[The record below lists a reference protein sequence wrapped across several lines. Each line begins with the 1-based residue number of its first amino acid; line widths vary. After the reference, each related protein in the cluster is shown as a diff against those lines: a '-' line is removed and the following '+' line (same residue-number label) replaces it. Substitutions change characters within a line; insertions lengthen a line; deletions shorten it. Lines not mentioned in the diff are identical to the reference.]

1 MRSDERFVDMGNV
14 GKRSLWAL
22 IVLAAVL
29 SAAAASAGG
38 ADVSDA
44 AVTSGDIN
52 DSGGTGIGTW
62 SYDDSSNYLTLTF
75 TSSVQPADLVGFT
88 HASDTVRVTVKGNN
102 LDISAALTSLS
113 IPSSADL
120 LYQGTIPQINGC
132 AEGVWT
138 YDVSEKTIT
147 LTKTSSGTWYGLYNA
162 YTSSSA
168 HTMWYDMFFKGDVE
182 KAVIDGYQTAGRYIF
197 NDFNGLKTVESSS
210 MKDFDREMFQ
220 YTSVKNISFTNLVT
234 LNTDRLNGLESL
246 ETVNLPSATAVN
258 DRAFSGCNSLT
269 TAVLGNSVR
278 IGNSSFL
285 NCTALASVSAEKIYS
300 LGYMSL
306 KGCSNL
312 GPQSFPLLTSMDQYV
327 FDGCTSMTSATMPA
341 LTTINSNG
349 FRGSSIAGDLTFNS
363 LNTVSDS
370 AFYGCTGITSI
381 NMPSVTLIANSA
393 FFGCTSLASATLSED
408 LTSLGAS
415 AFWDCNSLESVSTLG
430 KITAINS
437 DTFRN
442 SGLTSLTIPSTVI
455 NIHARAFY
463 QCNSLTGIEIPAGV
477 INIYDSAFQGC
488 VGLLGLKLNEGLK
501 AISTYAFDGCASLG
515 GTPDGSGSYTA
526 VSMPDSLTT
535 ISNNAFSGCSSLKG
549 ISFGSGSLLSSV
561 GSNAFRGCGNLTGSL
576 NFGNQL
582 TSIGASAFYGTP
594 ITGLKFGSGSAV
606 IESEAFRGCTGLVSL
621 DLGTGIT
628 QISALAF
635 YGCAALK
642 GTADISGSYTAVS
655 MPDTLQTIKYQA
667 FDSCTSLV
675 GVNFSGVSALTTL
688 ENRAFSNC
696 RALAG
701 TVTIPNGVTAIDY
714 QTFSGCTSLQSVTAG
729 SLTSIGTSAFE
740 GCTTLASMTCSGTAD
755 LTIGNNA
762 FIRCSSLGSVSLGGA
777 VSIGTNAFYQ
787 CTSLASADFSKVT
800 TIGNSAF
807 FQCTAL
813 TSISMPKVVTIDV
826 SAFQGCSALIGT
838 SGGNLSTDNLQT
850 VGNSAFRD
858 CRNLIGFTGN
868 SIVTVGDTA
877 FYNCTSLV
885 SALSMPNVTTIGS
898 QAFGLTAVSSFAFG
912 KDLSSIGTDAIFQ
925 DLNLSSI
932 TVDSSNQ
939 SYTTVEGI
947 LYDKSVNVL
956 MICPAKMVKN
966 GLIIPDTVN
975 TIYKSAFYHSSIT
988 GEVVLPEYL
997 TSVGVNAF
1005 RGSSGITSVVVK
1017 STAATLFTVNQNNNV
1032 FYECP
1037 GITKLTV
1044 PISVQLHAV
1053 FDTGTR
1059 ISEFHFTGN
1068 GASALATNYYLSNW
1082 GSMPW
1087 SWWNYSG
1094 WQISVTFEDGVTAV
1108 DPYMFYRNDVN
1119 RASITSV
1126 TLADSVREIGANAFY
1141 NCNKITTLTLSDGL
1155 QSAGSNAFYN
1165 CSGVTNLTVPI
1176 SFKMDVGTNSSNTH
1190 ITTLRFT
1197 PGTGEGAAY
1206 TSSSSANL
1214 FWHNCPRY
1222 TLILDEGIVSIG
1234 DYSYLNAA
1242 NTVTF
1247 PSTLRSIGQY
1257 AFSGAPLSALALN
1270 SGLQSIGSNAFGNCT
1285 NLTGLTV
1292 PDSVETIAEGAFAG
1306 CTALRSLTLP
1316 IGLKYT
1322 SSMFE
1327 NCPVHTFA
1335 FTAGSSFGEGFD
1347 YDESS
1352 AAGTPWRA
1360 SCTSRD
1366 ISVSFTGVKSIG
1378 DYMFAGCWSSSG
1390 SSFYGLSGSIFF
1402 PSGLTEIG
1410 THAFDGCAKVTSVS
1424 LDGISDI
1431 GAYAFRGCTG
1441 MTALTVGD
1449 SVIDVGTGAFSGC
1462 TGIRNL
1468 SMPISFNAAGSSDAP
1483 IFDGCTG
1490 IRSITFTGTS
1500 GFAYSDSGDGDYHRT
1515 PWYYSKANSISLTL
1529 APTVTSVGSY
1539 MFAGCTGISGAL
1551 SIPSNLAGIGK
1562 YAFSGCTGITSLEI
1576 KGSPMLGDGAFDGC
1590 TGIRNL
1596 AFPVSFNTVGNTA
1609 RPIFRGCTGI
1619 RALTVTGT
1627 VGYDY
1632 LINSDY
1638 TPWHYSRN
1646 NSIVLTVESSVQRI
1660 GAKMFAGCTELTG
1673 TGGTLNL
1680 SGITSIGD
1688 GAFQDC
1694 TKFTAVTG
1702 ESVTTSGTAVFKGCT
1717 SMSSADLP
1725 RMTSVPDSMFEG
1737 CTGLTSVTL
1746 GTLTSIGNSAFAE
1759 TQSLSLFNGSST
1771 LSLTEVTSLGNSAFK
1786 HSGVINV
1793 TVGKEGTALTIGNY
1807 AFQECAQLMSL
1818 TVDGTISDFKTSTLS
1833 GSSAFESMLT
1843 TLNVRHANQFSATL
1857 SGFSHLTAVD
1867 ISGTT
1872 SFGSTEGTFKNCT
1885 ALVTVVLFND
1895 ASSSS
1900 TVVLPKSMF
1909 EGCTSLSIVNLEKAE
1924 LRNGREF
1931 YGCTSLDT
1939 ADLTMSPSV
1948 SQEAFFGCTALIHF
1962 SAPQAISIGARAF
1975 ASSGLQ
1981 SVSDS
1986 MFPEVQSLGAGAFSG
2001 CTSLATVSLP
2011 AATESSGS
2019 EAFRGCTALTSFSAP
2034 GLQAI
2039 PAEMLR
2045 GCSLLTSVSVPA
2057 AASIAE
2063 RAFSDCYRL
2072 ASLEMPAAVRVGITS
2087 DISEIDTEEDTTPA
2101 VFLGCT
2107 ALASV
2112 KMPVLTDVGPM
2123 AFYGCDHL
2131 VLFNS
2136 TSKMDLSSVR
2146 NVGFAAFAGTGA
2158 KQVVLGSADIGS
2170 GTVGNM
2176 AFYGCA
2182 SLTSFSAPGITDLPA
2197 GLFGNVGK
2205 ETAVLTPELVSISV
2219 PSVVTFDADLHGC
2232 TKLANVNAQSAQS
2245 FADGVFYGCTALRS
2259 ISMPAASS
2267 LGSSVFEGCT
2277 ALASVTA
2284 PALSTIGSKAFYGCT
2299 ALASLNGAG
2308 AVSLTDVTSIGDE
2321 AFGSCVG
2328 INTVM
2333 LGGNLADLGDGAF
2346 RGCTSIS
2353 KVSLPISADSVGNPS
2368 DPAFSGCTGVTS
2380 VVFTGSGAGHD
2391 YSESDYA
2398 LTPWHMSTASSVAVD
2413 FGSSASV
2420 GAYTFKGLT
2429 ALKGTLSLSIPI
2441 GAHAFDGCTGL
2452 TSLVLSGSAAVSE
2465 SSFAGCTSVRSMS
2478 LPIGMNTVVSAES
2491 PAFEG
2496 CASVTSL
2503 AFTGTDGYAYSEL
2516 SDGSACTLTPW
2527 YLSRNGTLSLSLASS
2542 VTSIGDSMFYG
2553 CTGLTGPLSLS
2564 SALKS
2569 VGAHAFEGCTG
2580 LTALTI
2586 SRTDT
2591 ALGSGSFSGCTG
2603 IASLTLPVDVN
2614 SVCDDGNP
2622 AFSGCTGITQVSFTG
2637 TAGVDYLDHPSAQ
2650 NKNYKNTPWYISS
2663 VSGRSISMSFA
2674 HTVDHIGDNAFRDCA
2689 SLSGNIVIPGSITSI
2704 GSYAFAGCK
2713 NISAL
2718 TIERVLSIGDGGFT
2732 GCSGIQALSIPAD
2745 LNTAG
2750 GSSPSFSGC
2759 TGITSVTLTGYV
2771 RGCDYSEDNYITTPW
2786 YYSKSNAISLTVAD
2800 GVISIGTR
2808 TFRDCTGLSG
2818 TVSLPNSVSSIGQEA
2833 FCGCTG
2839 MTGVSGP
2846 QVLTAGTAAFSECS
2860 SMLSASL
2867 PSMTKVGESV
2877 FDGCAKLSS
2886 ATFGNC
2892 TEIGKYAFRNSGIKQ
2907 INSSDNTVSL
2917 TGVRV
2922 VGEGAFA
2929 GSAVTDVVLGS
2940 SGASLTMG
2948 DKVFQGCTSL
2958 LSLKVY
2964 GTIAELPSA
2973 TFMAAGS
2980 HSATKLKKLI
2990 IPTVT
2995 RFTMDM
3001 SSGFSDL
3008 EEVDISGATT
3018 LGQAGQF
3025 KNCVSLAK
3033 VTLISGSTRSLTLPA
3048 SMFEGC
3054 RSLETI
3060 NLDRANLLLQN
3071 GREFYGC
3078 SSLNNVVLG
3087 ISEYISPSAFE
3098 GCASLTSFSAPA
3110 AATVGNRAFAGSGL
3124 TSITSGTMP
3133 LAASFGTYVFDGCA
3147 SLQSAAFS
3155 DRTVSLGAYAFS
3167 GCASLESFSA
3177 AGLTGIPEG
3186 SFSGCSVLSSVT
3198 AGSAVSVGALAFSG
3212 CTALVSLTLES
3223 AESIG
3228 TEVSVPVSASD
3239 ASKYAVF
3246 GGCINLGSVT
3256 MPALKLVGDFAFY
3269 GCSVLTSVNAS
3280 GAYALSSAEYI
3291 GSYAFAET
3299 GAKTVT
3305 VGTSGGIESVGNYA
3319 FYGCTSLTAFSSPSL
3334 KSLPANL
3341 FNSSASS
3348 DPCKVPMLQSISV
3361 PAAVSFLADLHGCTA
3376 LTSVVM
3382 TSAET
3387 FADGTFYGCTSLV
3400 SAEMPAA
3407 KAIAPYQFYGC
3418 RALAS
3423 VSAPVATSVGDY
3435 AFSGCVTLS
3444 SLNSGTGLNPFIRI
3458 TSVGGHAF
3466 ESTALRSV
3474 TLGPRTSYLGE
3485 SAFEGCGSLRS
3496 AVIPDSLTS
3505 IGAYAFRN
3513 SPLSTVYIAASVT
3526 SIGEGAF
3533 DYTGIPGTASAAFWF
3548 NGTAN
3553 SAMAASIVP
3562 CPGMSVTVHA
3572 DSDSRSAFS
3581 GSFTFVQE
3589 VSSTVSVLLPA
3600 GQETYKAIY
3609 GGMIVLPYGAS
3620 ADYYFTMVGAS
3631 STIKVYASDSDFS
3644 SGITARSGMAVPVY
3658 PLSKNVPVVFTGN
3671 VSDAGDATFTIT
3683 SSEGTSPLSQTAH
3696 YGSLM
3701 AVPEFDN
3708 DKLVVLSVAI
3718 YRGSEVFY
3726 LDASASSVR
3735 AGYIFDRFE
3744 LVSEDM
3750 EVTVTIA
3757 KGDSP
3762 GTAVSVYYDHVF
3774 GERSSFKNP
3783 ADYNLFKS
3791 MEVPADGYSFEG
3803 WYDSNGIKAVP
3814 GTSKFVAGQTY
3825 TAKFSSIEYTIT
3837 FTGDH
3842 IQGAGP
3848 VTVRGPFTFTV
3859 GSDPASGLT
3868 LVCADDTYPS
3878 GRDISLKTV
3887 GYKVIGY
3894 FNTTDFTEL
3903 ATGQTFTKNISV
3915 EVTFEERQ
3923 FSITV
3928 RFSDSGATI
3937 SGTEFE
3943 MNGWTQYGIH
3953 KRAGTQIPDNKYM
3966 DGDVIDSIPYSAVAA
3981 GFAVPT
3987 PLHSMYSLNK
3997 AFCGGTAITSVTYAI
4012 FSDSSS
4018 DAEITFLMNS
4028 GIYWIS
4034 YSINDDAGNK
4044 VPATT
4049 SCRAGGYFTVV
4060 PFLSTYT
4067 KTGYTFEGYRILGID
4082 GLFMPNYQYQLTDEM
4097 AAAADMCY
4105 LTMEGSWKPVEYT
4118 VRFSLGEDYTG
4129 EAPAD
4134 LTGVIVDSD
4143 EHGVKL
4149 PAVSAPTGHK
4159 VGYWYWTGISGSVGD
4174 EHYVSDFRLTK
4185 QMIDSFASD
4194 RVLILSVSWVSKTYT
4209 VSVDTTGMSETQ
4221 ANAVKANYPDM
4232 EAVYGQPGTSIWS
4245 IGDYTL
4251 NIHTR
4256 FGGWTA
4262 GGQTI
4267 ASGAA
4272 FTVGAELAAVGDA
4285 NSDVIAFSMIWNEIS
4300 FALSYNL
4307 SGGMVIG
4314 TMPNTS
4320 YYAYGDPITLWAP
4333 GESEIVRAGY
4343 TFGGWSYYEGGAPWT
4358 GTTLDDSLAVAGH
4371 GNDGKIVMYA
4381 VWDRQTYGIEYDL
4394 NNGTAGSS
4402 TPRTAEYASEVH
4414 IDAPSRSGYV
4424 FAGWTSS
4431 DLSVHA
4437 QYKTESGFRGW
4448 SGGAVAATVFLNLT
4462 DDPGKT
4468 VKLTATWSRAT
4479 YAITV
4484 DWNGG
4489 EGTYTLRQTMISLG
4503 QTLTLPVASDSSRV
4517 GYAFAGWVLNVGD
4530 TAVLRDGTA
4539 FTREMAPSSGDKFV
4553 LYASWTPASYT
4564 IEYRDRDTQS
4574 YRSIT
4579 AQYDEPTMLVPG
4591 TRSGY
4596 EFAGWS
4602 ITGAGSSAVPMVSTD
4617 GSSWN
4622 RIGDLSLAYGTYFKN
4637 LSVSGGET
4645 VRFDAVWT
4653 PISYTIVYDANGGTA
4668 DPPVDSSVYT
4678 VGDQISLADSS
4689 VLGKMGNKSAVGWSL
4704 ERGDSNSAIS
4714 VTKFTEGLASNA
4726 DAGGIITFYAVWKAG
4741 QCRVSLD
4748 LSGVSVS
4755 GAPSDWTVADG
4766 VYTKTVDGSS
4776 DLKEILSDWDGASL
4790 SKDGY
4795 HFEGWNRTS
4804 GTVNSDIV
4812 ISPEFEK
4819 VDQSLIWV
4827 LAGVL
4832 AVFVCAAVIVAR
4844 MRS

>member
-1 MRSDERFVDMGNV
+1 MGNV
-14 GKRSLWAL
+14 GKRSLWTL
-22 IVLAAVL
+22 IVLAVVL
-29 SAAAASAGG
+29 SAAAVSAGG
-38 ADVSDA
+38 DDVSDA
-44 AVTSGDIN
+44 AVTNGTIN
-52 DSGGTGIGTW
+52 DSGGSGIGRWSYDDSAHYLTLEFSSSAQPAELVGFSDASGVARVIVKGNTLNISEVLTSLSVPPSAELLYQGSIPQVSGCGEGTW
-62 SYDDSSNYLTLTF
+62 SYDVSS
-75 TSSVQPADLVGFT
+75 
-88 HASDTVRVTVKGNN
+88 
-102 LDISAALTSLS
+102 
-113 IPSSADL
+113 
-120 LYQGTIPQINGC
+120 
-132 AEGVWT
+132 
-138 YDVSEKTIT
+138 KTIT
-147 LTKTSSGTWYGLYNA
+147 LTRTSTGTWYGLYNG
-162 YTSSSA
+162 YTSNTA
-168 HTMWYDMFFKGDVE
+168 HTMWHDMFFKGDVE
-182 KAVIDGYQTAGRYIF
+182 KAVIDGYRSAGRYIF
-197 NDFNGLKTVESSS
+197 NDFGNLKTVESSS
-210 MKDFDREMFQ
+210 MQDFDREMFH
-220 YTSVKNISFTNLVT
+220 YTSVESISFTNLVT
-234 LNTDRLNGLESL
+234 LNGDRLNGVVSL
-246 ETVNLPSATAVN
+246 KTVNLPLATTVG
-258 DRAFSGCNSLT
+258 DRAFSGCTSLES
-269 TAVLGNSVR
+269 AELGNSVK

-285 NCTALASVSAEKIYS
+285 NCSSLTSVSGEKILT
-300 LGYMSL
+300 LGYNAF
-306 KGCSNL
+306 KGCSVL
-312 GPQSFPLLTSMDQYV
+312 GPQNFASATSMDQYV
-327 FDGCTSMTSATMPA
+327 FEGCTAMTSVSMPS
-341 LTTINSNG
+341 LVSVYING
-349 FRGSSIAGDLTFNS
+349 FRGSSISGDLTFNS
-363 LNTVSDS
+363 LKTAYDS
-370 AFYGCTGITSI
+370 AFYGCTAITSVS
-381 NMPSVTLIANSA
+381 MPSVTTIGNSV
-393 FFGCTSLASATLSED
+393 FYGCTSLASVTLSED
-408 LTSLGAS
+408 LTGLGSS
-415 AFWDCNSLESVSTLG
+415 AFYGCTLLTSVSTLG

-455 NIHARAFY
+455 SINGYAFY
-463 QCNSLTGIEIPAGV
+463 QCTSLTGIEIPGSVTMIGNNAFQGCAGLLSLKLNDGLAT
-477 INIYDSAFQGC
+477 ISTSAFQGC
-488 VGLLGLKLNEGLK
+488 
-501 AISTYAFDGCASLG
+501 SSLR
-515 GTPDGSGSYTA
+515 GTQSGSSDYAA
-526 VSMPDSLTT
+526 VSMPDSLVT
-535 ISNNAFSGCSSLKG
+535 ISDNAFYGCSSLIG
-549 ISFGSGSLLSSV
+549 ASFGSGSALRTV
-561 GSNAFRGCGNLTGSL
+561 GTSAFNGCSNLTGAIS
-576 NFGNQL
+576 FGNSL
-582 TSIGASAFYGTP
+582 ESIGSSAFYGTP

-606 IESEAFRGCTGLVSL
+606 IGSQAFRGCTSLVSL
-621 DLGTGIT
+621 DLGTGIK
-628 QISALAF
+628 QIRELAF
-635 YGCAALK
+635 YGCTSVK
-642 GTADISGSYTAVS
+642 GTPDSSGSYTAVS
-655 MPDTLQTIKYQA
+655 MPDSLVTINYQA
-667 FDSCTSLV
+667 FDGCRSLV
-675 GVNFSGVSALTTL
+675 GVNFSGSSSLTFL
-688 ENRAFSNC
+688 ETRAFSSC
-696 RALAG
+696 TALAG
-701 TVTIPNGVTAIDY
+701 TVAIPDGVTVIAQY
-714 QTFSGCTSLQSVTAG
+714 TFYGCTSLQNVTFG
-729 SLTSIGTSAFE
+729 RSLISIENNAFESCSALISAVCGGTS
-740 GCTTLASMTCSGTAD
+740 D
-755 LTIGNNA
+755 LTIGTNA
-762 FIRCSSLGSVSLGGA
+762 FIRCTSLATVSLSGA

-787 CTSLASADFSKVT
+787 CAALASADFGKVQ
-800 TIGNSAF
+800 TIGASAF
-807 FQCTAL
+807 YQCTAL
-813 TSISMPKVVTIDV
+813 ASISMPKVVTIDV
-826 SAFQGCSALIGT
+826 SAFQGCSALVGT
-838 SGGNLSTDNLQT
+838 SGSSLSTDSLQT
-850 VGNSAFRD
+850 VGRSAFQD
-858 CRNLIGFTGN
+858 CTRLVGLTGN
-868 SIVTVGDTA
+868 NIVTIGDLA
-877 FYNCTSLV
+877 FWNCTSLV
-885 SALSMPNVTTIGS
+885 SALSMLKIESIGER
-898 QAFGLTAVSSFAFG
+898 AFGQTAVSAFAFG
-912 KDLSSIGTDAIFQ
+912 AALSSIGTDAIFQ

-932 TVDSSNQ
+932 SVDGSNPF
-939 SYTTVEGI
+939 YTTVEGI
-947 LYDKSVNVL
+947 LYDKSVTTL
-956 MICPAKMVKN
+956 MVCPAKMVKN
-966 GLIIPDTVN
+966 GLAIPGTVN

-988 GEVVLPEYL
+988 GEVVLPESVS
-997 TSVGVNAF
+997 SVGTNAF

-1017 STAATLFTVNQNNNV
+1017 SSVATLFTGNQSNNV
-1032 FYECP
+1032 FYECS

-1044 PISVQLHAV
+1044 PVSVQLHSV
-1053 FDTGTR
+1053 FDGNTR
-1059 ISEFHFTGN
+1059 ISEFHFTGT
-1068 GASALATNYYLSNW
+1068 GASGLASNYYQTNW

-1108 DPYMFYRNDVN
+1108 DPYMFYRNDSN
-1119 RASITSV
+1119 RASITAV
-1126 TLADSVREIGANAFY
+1126 TLADSVRDIGTNAFY
-1141 NCNKITTLTLSDGL
+1141 NCNKITTLTLSNGL

-1165 CSGVTNLTVPI
+1165 CSGVASLTVPI
-1176 SFKMDVGTNSSNTH
+1176 SFRMDVGTNAQTTH
-1190 ITTLRFT
+1190 ITTIRFT
-1197 PGTGEGAAY
+1197 PGTGEGADY

-1214 FWHNCPRY
+1214 FWYNCSRY
-1222 TLILDEGIVSIG
+1222 TLVLDEGIASIG
-1234 DYSYLNAA
+1234 DYSYLKAA
-1242 NTVTF
+1242 NTVSF
-1247 PSTLRSIGQY
+1247 PSTLREIGQY
-1257 AFSGAPLSALALN
+1257 AFSGAPLSAAVFN
-1270 SGLQSIGSNAFGNCT
+1270 DGLLTIGSNAFGNCT
-1285 NLTGLTV
+1285 NLTSVTV
-1292 PDSVETIAEGAFAG
+1292 PDSMESIADGAFSG

-1316 IGLKYT
+1316 IGLQYAA
-1322 SSMFE
+1322 SMFQ
-1327 NCPVHTFA
+1327 NCPVNTFA
-1335 FTAGSSFGEGFD
+1335 FTAGSSGEGFD
-1347 YDESS
+1347 YDGSS

-1360 SCTSRD
+1360 SCAGRD
-1366 ISVSFTGVKSIG
+1366 ISVSFSEVRSIG
-1378 DYMFAGCWSSSG
+1378 DYMFAGCS
-1390 SSFYGLSGSIFF
+1390 
-1402 PSGLTEIG
+1402 
-1410 THAFDGCAKVTSVS
+1410 
-1424 LDGISDI
+1424 
-1431 GAYAFRGCTG
+1431 
-1441 MTALTVGD
+1441 
-1449 SVIDVGTGAFSGC
+1449 
-1462 TGIRNL
+1462 
-1468 SMPISFNAAGSSDAP
+1468 
-1483 IFDGCTG
+1483 
-1490 IRSITFTGTS
+1490 
-1500 GFAYSDSGDGDYHRT
+1500 
-1515 PWYYSKANSISLTL
+1515 
-1529 APTVTSVGSY
+1529 
-1539 MFAGCTGISGAL
+1539 GISGGL
-1551 SIPSNLAGIGK
+1551 VIPENLTGIGQ

-1576 KGSPMLGDGAFDGC
+1576 KGSPVLGDGAFDGC

-1596 AFPVSFNTVGNTA
+1596 TIPVSLNAVGNSA
-1609 RPIFRGCTGI
+1609 RPIFRGCSGI
-1619 RALTVTGT
+1619 RNLALTGS

-1632 LINSDY
+1632 LISSEY
-1638 TPWHYSRN
+1638 TPWYYSKG
-1646 NSIVLTVESSVQRI
+1646 NSLVLTVESSVQRI
-1660 GAKMFAGCTELTG
+1660 GAKMFAGCTGLTG
-1673 TGGTLNL
+1673 TGGALNL
-1680 SGITSIGD
+1680 SGVMSLGD
-1688 GAFQDC
+1688 SAFQDC
-1694 TKFTAVTG
+1694 TRFTSVTG
-1702 ESVTTSGTAVFKGCT
+1702 VSVISSGTSVFKGCT
-1717 SMSSADLP
+1717 SMSTAALP
-1725 RMTSVPDSMFEG
+1725 GLTTVPASMFEG
-1737 CTGLTSVTL
+1737 CTGLTGVTL
-1746 GTLTSIGNSAFAE
+1746 GTLTSVGDSAFAE
-1759 TQSLSLFNGSST
+1759 DRLLSLFNGSST
-1771 LSLTEVTSLGNSAFK
+1771 LSLTEVTSVGNSAFK

-1793 TVGKEGTALTIGNY
+1793 TVGKEGTALTMGNY
-1807 AFQECAQLMSL
+1807 VFLECPQLISL
-1818 TVDGTISDFKTSTLS
+1818 TVDGTIRDFQTSTLRTP
-1833 GSSAFESMLT
+1833 GSSDFASQLV
-1843 TLNVRHANQFSATL
+1843 TLKVRHANQFSATL
-1857 SGFSHLTAVD
+1857 SGFSHLTTVD

-1872 SFGSTEGTFKNCT
+1872 SFGSAEGTFKNCT

-1895 ASSSS
+1895 AGSSS

-2034 GLQAI
+2034 GLQTI

-2516 SDGSACTLTPW
+2516 SDGSARTLTPW

-4049 SCRAGGYFTVV
+4049 SCRVGGYFTVV